1 MEVEVPLWLA
11 MNLRKRQQCRVVPP
25 VWLEVSHLTTVLETE
40 TRLKDRLYSIHFNYI
55 EIASL
60 LFNVAFEDIV
70 EVDQVRTLLE
80 VCWTLPSQLTIT

>member
-25 VWLEVSHLTTVLETE
+25 SWLEVSNLTTVLEHE
-40 TRLKDRLYSIHFNYI
+40 TRLKDSLYSIHFNYI

-80 VCWTLPSQLTIT
+80 VCWPLPSQHTIT